1 MTLDHRDDREWLAQQ
16 MLLTNGQAFREDM
29 EMLQEIL
36 RERPAWV
43 RDTINRFLQEEEAR
57 TFQNVVGQIALYR
70 DMLSE
75 IAEIVSSEDAVA
87 LRHLIKDIHPS
98 NVRGLQRE
106 AQSIGEEMTELRLCI
121 GNQDWETMY
130 GLMQR
135 IKNEVRRF
143 RDKFTDLYPK
153 LDRLAKKVA
162 ELATKCDENA
172 KWAEVP
178 KQKVEAHRDRW
189 LWFLGNFGL
198 FIGICSGVGLLGGGI
213 GALVLD
219 DVLQVKSAALT
230 AAMSTAAEASAA
242 ATAAAAASKA
252 AAAKVVTANA
262 AAAGPLHIAVGVV
275 TGGAA
280 LVGTLLLLL
289 PSAPPPPQPPLPPLP
304 PVLELLV
311 DLVAVLFLLPLL
323 LPLIELLSF
332 LGLLAGLLGSLALLG
347 LLTQWLPT
355 LLELL
360 VEPVTSHASASAVT
374 TASTAAEEAT
384 AAAATAAAANAHVAS
399 LQAVIAS
406 LSGWAAFCTPCIA
419 VTGVVLALFML
430 GWLGCD
436 VLKSLLGRLWA
447 AEIQAH
453 EQCAAGWRRLEQ
465 DLKTAAR
472 QLRKSTTS
480 CEELDTCLDAMFGGV
495 EHACGILEDHKTYP
509 REGDLEGLVREVDE
523 LCSSYESAI
532 SAFEH
537 VQAQVM
543 SLQNHANNSKY
554 LSNLLSD
561 ARTPLTHHSN
571 LPIVDDRAPVLENVQ
586 ADGSSSVSMLQLQV
600 EVDEGVGRGLP
611 QIYPQEVTLP
621 PDSRFPIAPA
631 SVPSPA
637 SMPVEPASI
646 PSLADEGWILVE
658 SEPLGTST
666 VSFPANLQF
675 LSGRHDCI
683 PGKTYLL
690 VPIEFASRFGALRAA
705 GPSGDRICEVT
716 EEESNQRLMSVLRL
730 CDGEHR
736 LTANHL
742 LRVSRSGVWIQEQAA
757 RLQLGDSIVTT
768 MGVEAVSKM
777 PATLLSTEPVY
788 RLDTENTHFGKGEV
802 FICTF
807 VHDNDHKR
815 FSGIAVLSSPKQ
827 ENSSMRASSAPPLR
841 MSGRSSSGFGDEF
854 PSIGSRLHQEGC
866 CRNVCKKF
874 LRGRCEEAGE
884 CRFCHFPHPEES
896 KRAPRGSRNNRGRG
910 GAQSSNLS

>member
-106 AQSIGEEMTELRLCI
+106 AQSIGEEINELRLCI

-135 IKNEVRRF
+135 IKNKVRWF

-172 KWAEVP
+172 KWAEVL

-262 AAAGPLHIAVGVV
+262 AAAGPLRIAVGIV

-280 LVGTLLLLL
+280 LVGTLLLVL
-289 PSAPPPPQPPLPPLP
+289 PSAPPLPQPPPPP
-304 PVLELLV
+304 EPRVQELLV
-311 DLVAVLFLLPLL
+311 GLLLLPLL
-323 LPLIELLSF
+323 LALLPLLLF
-332 LGLLAGLLGSLALLG
+332 AGLLGLLGSLALLG
-347 LLTQWLPT
+347 LLTLWLPT

-453 EQCAAGWRRLEQ
+453 GQCAAGWRRLEQ

-480 CEELDTCLDAMFGGV
+480 CEELDTCLDAMFGGE
-495 EHACGILEDHKTYP
+495 EHACGILEDHRTYP
-509 REGDLEGLVREVDE
+509 REGDLEGVVREVDE

-554 LSNLLSD
+554 LSKLLSD

-571 LPIVDDRAPVLENVQ
+571 LPIVDDRAPMLENVQ

-646 PSLADEGWILVE
+646 PILADEGWILVE
-658 SEPLGTST
+658 SEPLATST
-666 VSFPANLQF
+666 VSFSANSEL

-716 EEESNQRLMSVLRL
+716 EEESKQR
-730 CDGEHR
+730 
-736 LTANHL
+736 
-742 LRVSRSGVWIQEQAA
+742 
-757 RLQLGDSIVTT
+757 
-768 MGVEAVSKM
+768 
-777 PATLLSTEPVY
+777 
-788 RLDTENTHFGKGEV
+788 
-802 FICTF
+802 
-807 VHDNDHKR
+807 
-815 FSGIAVLSSPKQ
+815 
-827 ENSSMRASSAPPLR
+827 
-841 MSGRSSSGFGDEF
+841 
-854 PSIGSRLHQEGC
+854 
-866 CRNVCKKF
+866 
-874 LRGRCEEAGE
+874 
-884 CRFCHFPHPEES
+884 
-896 KRAPRGSRNNRGRG
+896 
-910 GAQSSNLS
+910 